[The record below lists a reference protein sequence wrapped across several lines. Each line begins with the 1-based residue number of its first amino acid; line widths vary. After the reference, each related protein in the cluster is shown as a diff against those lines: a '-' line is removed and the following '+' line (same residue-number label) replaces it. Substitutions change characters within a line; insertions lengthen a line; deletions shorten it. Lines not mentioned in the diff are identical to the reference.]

1 MASERV
7 QKLAAAYDLWERSR
21 GGSIDHWLSLMADE
35 VDFRSL
41 ADDLPQATFAQPYKR
56 REDVR
61 KYLEGLVAGWE
72 MLSYRVDRFVEQG
85 DDVVMIGST
94 AWRNRATGKMAE
106 TTKVDLWRFQG
117 DKAVAF
123 FELLDTAKVAA
134 CCTPD

>member
-7 QKLAAAYDLWERSR
+7 QKLAAAYDLWEQSR

-41 ADDLPQATFAQPYKR
+41 ADDLPQAPFAQPYKR

-106 TTKVDLWRFQG
+106 TAKVDLWRFKD
-117 DKAVAF
+117 DKAVGF
-123 FELLDTAKVAA
+123 FELLDTAKLAA
-134 CCTPD
+134 CCAPD